1 MLRPSSRVRTCYR
14 NMVEHT
20 RSTLHAKIATS
31 LFHVPPMQRLKPRDL
46 ATLANCHQCLAAAR
60 YAAYTW
66 SRRYRARPNVAILQS
81 CKRTACPG
89 SGKRVRNAEIATSPP
104 SHAASCAATPPLQ
117 AAVARPRV
125 RRART
130 DVGTSQNCAHAAR
143 TGAGNTPESPEV
155 EVVGGEG
162 RSG

>member
-20 RSTLHAKIATS
+20 RTTQHAKIATS

-60 YAAYTW
+60 HAACTW
-66 SRRYRARPNVAILQS
+66 SRWCRARPNVETLQS

-104 SHAASCAATPPLQ
+104 RTRLPVPRRRPTRLQLLATGCVGHGLTSARAKPAHTRHAPGLGTRQ
-117 AAVARPRV
+117 NH
-125 RRART
+125 RRW
-130 DVGTSQNCAHAAR
+130 
-143 TGAGNTPESPEV
+143 
-155 EVVGGEG
+155 VVGGEG